1 MDKLTKLYPPDKQ
14 SSDDKLIPK
23 KVKNMA
29 TDEDF
34 YLDYLVLFK
43 VLKLMYPGEVM
54 TKSVQDVEPCDLTKL
69 SPLLSLAM
77 GSKVNKQ
84 AVNLYDA
91 MMEVAKWKGR
101 VNVYMS
107 SVCIG

>member
-1 MDKLTKLYPPDKQ
+1 
-14 SSDDKLIPK
+14 
-23 KVKNMA
+23 
-29 TDEDF
+29 
-34 YLDYLVLFK
+34 
-43 VLKLMYPGEVM
+43 MYPGEVM

-91 MMEVAKWKGR
+91 MMEVAK
-101 VNVYMS
+101 S
-107 SVCIG
+107 